1 MVGFA
6 QFVSVFHDACSF
18 TVEDD
23 AVLSHG
29 DLVDGGG
36 FGD

>member
-1 MVGFA
+1 MVGLA
-6 QFVSVFHDACSF
+6 QFFAILHDACSF

-23 AVLSHG
+23 AVLSDG

-36 FGD
+36 FGE